1 MKIELRH
8 FITVT
13 CILCLVQYGRFD
25 SRHID
30 VLWFA
35 LTSSFCTGYS
45 CLFRHANDE
54 ANFCIYLI
62 PGNPDATAETLAY
75 WHEKMMKEDPNISRA
90 LGNNIKTER
99 MKAGGCGLLKL

>member
-1 MKIELRH
+1 MDWRLELLLSLRS
-8 FITVT
+8 F
-13 CILCLVQYGRFD
+13 
-25 SRHID
+25 
-30 VLWFA
+30 
-35 LTSSFCTGYS
+35 FCTGYS

-99 MKAGGCGLLKL
+99 MKAGEWVGGYRI